1 MGNRQ
6 MPDINLNIGG
16 RSFAVACPEGEEASL
31 EAAAQI
37 LSADARTL
45 VEQSKTLSE
54 SQMLLISGLMSAD
67 RAISIQEDLK
77 KAEVEINNLKL
88 KIEEGSMEKSIDD
101 DKLSSLNLTTELYER
116 LSKLSLKAESLA
128 DSLEKK

>member
-16 RSFAVACPEGEEASL
+16 RSFAVACPDGEEASL

-101 DKLSSLNLTTELYER
+101 DKLSSSNLTTELYER

>member
-1 MGNRQ
+1 
-6 MPDINLNIGG
+6 MPDINLSIGG

-45 VEQSKTLSE
+45 VEQSKNLSE

-77 KAEVEINNLKL
+77 KAKVEVNSLKL
-88 KIEEGSMEKSIDD
+88 KIEKGSLDESTCDEE
-101 DKLSSLNLTTELYER
+101 LGTSNLTTELYER
-116 LSKLSLKAESLA
+116 LSKLSVEAENLA

>member
-1 MGNRQ
+1 

-77 KAEVEINNLKL
+77 KAEVEINDLKL

-101 DKLSSLNLTTELYER
+101 DKLSSSNLTTELYER

>member
-1 MGNRQ
+1 

-45 VEQSKTLSE
+45 VEQSKNLSE

-77 KAEVEINNLKL
+77 KAEVKINNLKL

-101 DKLSSLNLTTELYER
+101 DKLSSSSLTTELYER
-116 LSKLSLKAESLA
+116 LSKLSVEAENLA

>member
-6 MPDINLNIGG
+6 LPDKNLNIGG

-37 LSADARTL
+37 LSADAKTL

-101 DKLSSLNLTTELYER
+101 DKLSSSNLTTELYER

>member
-1 MGNRQ
+1 

-101 DKLSSLNLTTELYER
+101 DKLSSSNLTTELYER

>member
-37 LSADARTL
+37 LSADARNL

-77 KAEVEINNLKL
+77 KAEIEINNLKL

-101 DKLSSLNLTTELYER
+101 DKLSSSNLTTELYER

>member
-88 KIEEGSMEKSIDD
+88 KIEEGSIEKSIDD
-101 DKLSSLNLTTELYER
+101 DKLSSSNLTTELYER
-116 LSKLSLKAESLA
+116 LSNLSLNAESLA

>member
-1 MGNRQ
+1 

-37 LSADARTL
+37 LSADASTL

-101 DKLSSLNLTTELYER
+101 DKLSSSNLTTELYER

>member
-1 MGNRQ
+1 
-6 MPDINLNIGG
+6 MPDIKLNIGG

-37 LSADARTL
+37 LGADARTL
-45 VEQSKTLSE
+45 VEQSKNLSE

-77 KAEVEINNLKL
+77 KAEIEVINLKL
-88 KIEEGSMEKSIDD
+88 KIEKGSLAESTDD
-101 DKLSSLNLTTELYER
+101 VEPGTSKVAAELYGR
-116 LSKLSLKAESLA
+116 LSKLSLEAENLA

>member
-1 MGNRQ
+1 

-45 VEQSKTLSE
+45 VEQSKNLSE

-77 KAEVEINNLKL
+77 KAEVEVNNLKL
-88 KIEEGSMEKSIDD
+88 KIEKGSLAESTDD
-101 DKLSSLNLTTELYER
+101 EEPATSKLTAELYER
-116 LSKLSLKAESLA
+116 LSKLSVEAENLA

>member
-1 MGNRQ
+1 

-67 RAISIQEDLK
+67 RAISIQEDRK
-77 KAEVEINNLKL
+77 KAEVEIKNLKL

-101 DKLSSLNLTTELYER
+101 DKLSSSNLTTELYER

>member
-1 MGNRQ
+1 

-45 VEQSKTLSE
+45 VEQSKNLSE

-67 RAISIQEDLK
+67 KAISIQEDLK
-77 KAEVEINNLKL
+77 KAEVEVNNLKL
-88 KIEEGSMEKSIDD
+88 KIENGSLAKNTDD
-101 DKLSSLNLTTELYER
+101 QELGTSKLTAELYER
-116 LSKLSLKAESLA
+116 LSKLSVEAENLA
-128 DSLEKK
+128 DSLEQK

>member
-1 MGNRQ
+1 

-88 KIEEGSMEKSIDD
+88 KIEEGSMETSIDD
-101 DKLSSLNLTTELYER
+101 DKLSSSNLTTELYER

>member
-1 MGNRQ
+1 

-88 KIEEGSMEKSIDD
+88 KIEEGSMERSIDD
-101 DKLSSLNLTTELYER
+101 DKLSSSNLTTELYER
-116 LSKLSLKAESLA
+116 LSNLSLNAESLA

>member
-45 VEQSKTLSE
+45 VEQSTTLSE

-101 DKLSSLNLTTELYER
+101 DKLSSSNLTTELYER

>member
-1 MGNRQ
+1 

-45 VEQSKTLSE
+45 VEQSKNLSE

-77 KAEVEINNLKL
+77 KAEVEVNNLKL
-88 KIEEGSMEKSIDD
+88 KIEKGSLAESTDD
-101 DKLSSLNLTTELYER
+101 VEPGTSKLTAELYER
-116 LSKLSLKAESLA
+116 LSKLSVEAENLA

>member
-1 MGNRQ
+1 MI
-6 MPDINLNIGG
+6 DL
-16 RSFAVACPEGEEASL
+16 
-31 EAAAQI
+31 
-37 LSADARTL
+37 
-45 VEQSKTLSE
+45 
-54 SQMLLISGLMSAD
+54 
-67 RAISIQEDLK
+67 EDLK

-101 DKLSSLNLTTELYER
+101 DKLSSSNLTTELYER

>member
-45 VEQSKTLSE
+45 VDQSNTLSE

-101 DKLSSLNLTTELYER
+101 DKLSSSNLTTELYER

>member
-1 MGNRQ
+1 MGNIQ

-101 DKLSSLNLTTELYER
+101 DKLSSSNLTTELYER

>member
-77 KAEVEINNLKL
+77 KAEIEINNLKL
-88 KIEEGSMEKSIDD
+88 KIEEGSIE
-101 DKLSSLNLTTELYER
+101 
-116 LSKLSLKAESLA
+116 
-128 DSLEKK
+128 

>member
-1 MGNRQ
+1 

-101 DKLSSLNLTTELYER
+101 DKRSSLNLTTELYER

>member
-101 DKLSSLNLTTELYER
+101 DKLSSSNLTTELYER
-116 LSKLSLKAESLA
+116 LTKLSLKAESLA

>member
-1 MGNRQ
+1 

-88 KIEEGSMEKSIDD
+88 KIEEGSMEKSIDH
-101 DKLSSLNLTTELYER
+101 DKLSSSNLTTELYER

>member
-1 MGNRQ
+1 

-88 KIEEGSMEKSIDD
+88 KIEEGSMEKSSDD
-101 DKLSSLNLTTELYER
+101 DKLSSSNLTTELYER

>member
-1 MGNRQ
+1 

-45 VEQSKTLSE
+45 VEQSKNLSE

-77 KAEVEINNLKL
+77 KAEVEVNNLKL
-88 KIEEGSMEKSIDD
+88 KIEKGSLDESAYDEE
-101 DKLSSLNLTTELYER
+101 LGTSNLTTELYER
-116 LSKLSLKAESLA
+116 LSKLSVEAENLA

>member
-1 MGNRQ
+1 

-67 RAISIQEDLK
+67 RAISIQENLK

-101 DKLSSLNLTTELYER
+101 DKLSSSNLTTELYER

>member
-77 KAEVEINNLKL
+77 KAEVEINDLKL

-101 DKLSSLNLTTELYER
+101 DKLSSSNLTTELYER

>member
-1 MGNRQ
+1 

-88 KIEEGSMEKSIDD
+88 KIEGGSMKKSIDD
-101 DKLSSLNLTTELYER
+101 DKLSSSNLTTELYER

>member
-1 MGNRQ
+1 

-88 KIEEGSMEKSIDD
+88 KIEGGSMEKSIDD
-101 DKLSSLNLTTELYER
+101 DKLSSSNLTTELYER

>member
-1 MGNRQ
+1 
-6 MPDINLNIGG
+6 MPDINLSIGG

-45 VEQSKTLSE
+45 VEQSKNLSE

-77 KAEVEINNLKL
+77 KAEVEVNNLKL
-88 KIEEGSMEKSIDD
+88 KIEKGSLDESTYDEE
-101 DKLSSLNLTTELYER
+101 LGTSNLTTELYER
-116 LSKLSLKAESLA
+116 LSKLSVEAENLA

>member
-1 MGNRQ
+1 
-6 MPDINLNIGG
+6 MPDINLSIGG

-45 VEQSKTLSE
+45 VEQSKNLSE

-67 RAISIQEDLK
+67 RALSIQEDLK
-77 KAEVEINNLKL
+77 KAEVEVNNLKL
-88 KIEEGSMEKSIDD
+88 KIEKGSLDESTHDEE
-101 DKLSSLNLTTELYER
+101 LGTSNLTTELYER
-116 LSKLSLKAESLA
+116 LSKLSVEAENLA

>member
-1 MGNRQ
+1 

-67 RAISIQEDLK
+67 RAISIQEDIK

-101 DKLSSLNLTTELYER
+101 DKLSSSNLTTELYER

>member
-45 VEQSKTLSE
+45 VDQSKTLSE

-101 DKLSSLNLTTELYER
+101 DKLSSSNLTTELYER

>member
-1 MGNRQ
+1 

-45 VEQSKTLSE
+45 VEQSKNLSE

-77 KAEVEINNLKL
+77 KAEVEVNNLKL
-88 KIEEGSMEKSIDD
+88 KIEKGFLAESTNDEEPGTS
-101 DKLSSLNLTTELYER
+101 KLTSELYER
-116 LSKLSLKAESLA
+116 LSKLSVEAENLA

>member
-1 MGNRQ
+1 

-45 VEQSKTLSE
+45 VEQSKNLSE

-77 KAEVEINNLKL
+77 KAEVEVNNLKL
-88 KIEEGSMEKSIDD
+88 KIEKVSLAESIDD
-101 DKLSSLNLTTELYER
+101 EEPATSKLTAELYER
-116 LSKLSLKAESLA
+116 LSKLSVEAENLA
-128 DSLEKK
+128 DSLEKNDWP

>member
-77 KAEVEINNLKL
+77 KAEIEINNLKL

-101 DKLSSLNLTTELYER
+101 DKLSSSNLTKELYER

>member
-1 MGNRQ
+1 

-77 KAEVEINNLKL
+77 KAEIEINNLKL

-101 DKLSSLNLTTELYER
+101 DKLSSSNLTTELYER
-116 LSKLSLKAESLA
+116 LSNLSLNAESLA